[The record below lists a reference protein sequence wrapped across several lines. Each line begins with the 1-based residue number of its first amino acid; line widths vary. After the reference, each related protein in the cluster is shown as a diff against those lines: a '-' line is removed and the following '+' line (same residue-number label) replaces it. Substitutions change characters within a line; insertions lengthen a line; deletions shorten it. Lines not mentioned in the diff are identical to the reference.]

1 MQKLFRGVNVTSRAV
16 SISKEMRKVIRAGV
30 GDGDWMVESRS
41 ETENSRNTVRKYFLG
56 GVIEFPPLF
65 PYEWSPPREKRVAE
79 SSRKTARESRA
90 VRNVKTEFKG
100 GYLMYRGWKS
110 YRIWDQKL
118 SAVVAFAL
126 LSFLIYLYRK
136 FLS

>member
-16 SISKEMRKVIRAGV
+16 SISKEMKKVIRAGV
-30 GDGDWMVESRS
+30 GGGDWMVESRS

-90 VRNVKTEFKG
+90 VRNVKIEFKG
-100 GYLMYRGWKS
+100 GYLCIAGGNPIVSGTKNF
-110 YRIWDQKL
+110 QPL
-118 SAVVAFAL
+118 SRSPSCFFFNL
-126 LSFLIYLYRK
+126 FIP
-136 FLS
+136 